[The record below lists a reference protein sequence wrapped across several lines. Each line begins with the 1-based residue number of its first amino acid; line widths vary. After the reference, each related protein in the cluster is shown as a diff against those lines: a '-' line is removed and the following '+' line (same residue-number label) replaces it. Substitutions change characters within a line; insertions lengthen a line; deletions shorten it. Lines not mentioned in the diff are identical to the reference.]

1 MLQELTERQ
10 QNTTFPEGADVKRF
24 FQLFAMLWA
33 IYIFAKAAFYY
44 WLGSIM
50 PLTEAIALRSIV
62 GGVSLALMIFLSTT
76 QGRRLLALCRRV
88 GLLPVAP
95 DRKTDA

>member
-1 MLQELTERQ
+1 
-10 QNTTFPEGADVKRF
+10 
-24 FQLFAMLWA
+24 
-33 IYIFAKAAFYY
+33 
-44 WLGSIM
+44 M

-76 QGRRLLALCRRV
+76 QGRRLLALSRRV